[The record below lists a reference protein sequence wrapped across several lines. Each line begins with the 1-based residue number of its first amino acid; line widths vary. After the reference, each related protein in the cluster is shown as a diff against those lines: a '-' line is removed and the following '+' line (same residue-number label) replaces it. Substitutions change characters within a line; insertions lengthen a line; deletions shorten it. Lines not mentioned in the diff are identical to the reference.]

1 MHKQLLAFL
10 VALTAACHSSPRS
23 QPKPLSAEQRVSA
36 SLARWGTALARRDR
50 MALTTAEDK
59 GGQIAIIYVATK
71 YAATHVDGG
80 KEAVEQTVF
89 SIMLAAI
96 LDALWPSG
104 SGPSTWTAVVPTKQF
119 GPALA
124 AVGLGSSTSSD
135 NGFAYVPVPW
145 EPTIGR
151 LENASREHRE
161 KLFER
166 EAWTCR
172 LGAIEKTIL
181 PSEPALQYAA
191 QVSSHI
197 FGGWLKDVE
206 AIWLVR
212 ADCASGPALFA
223 VTGKKDGKDA
233 ILLAKL
239 L

>member
-1 MHKQLLAFL
+1 MKRFILLA
-10 VALTAACHSSPRS
+10 AIAACHSQPR
-23 QPKPLSAEQRVSA
+23 PAPRALSAEERVSA
-36 SLARWGTALARRDR
+36 SLERWGTALARRDR
-50 MALTTAEDK
+50 AALSTAEDR
-59 GGQIAIIYVATK
+59 GGQIAIVYVATK
-71 YAATHVDGG
+71 YAASKVDGG
-80 KEAVEQTVF
+80 SEAVEQTMF
-89 SIMLAAI
+89 SIMLTVI
-96 LDALWPSG
+96 VDTLWPAADG
-104 SGPSTWTAVVPTKQF
+104 SHSSWTAVVPTKPF
-119 GPALA
+119 GPVLA
-124 AVGLGSSTSSD
+124 AAGLVTPGAEP
-135 NGFAYVPVPW
+135 GFAYVPVPW

-151 LENASREHRE
+151 LEDAHRKHRE

-172 LGAIEKTIL
+172 LGSIETTIL
-181 PSEPALQYAA
+181 PTEPALVYAA

-197 FGGWLKDVE
+197 FGGWLHDVD